1 MVNSSPSS
9 RVRRQAFTLI
19 EVMVTVA
26 IIAVLALISVG
37 AYTKYL
43 AYADNAACIIRM
55 KDVGTGLAN
64 YTLSRGEWPQY
75 PESLENAEEEKMW
88 EWWITTLEP
97 YGVAPIAWLC
107 PADER
112 MRKQAS
118 KKEGTPR
125 EKYEGTYIPTYFDTG
140 HDTPF
145 LWINQPWLV
154 ERGAYHPN
162 GQNILLANRAVVPFK
177 NPVSRPHRPKK

>member
-1 MVNSSPSS
+1 MVNLFPFS
-9 RVRRQAFTLI
+9 RACRKAFTLV

-37 AYTKYL
+37 SYTKYL
-43 AYADNAACIIRM
+43 AYADNAACITRM

-75 PESLENAEEEKMW
+75 PENLDNVDEEKVW
-88 EWWITTLEP
+88 EWWITKLEP

-140 HDTPF
+140 PDIPF
-145 LWINQPWLV
+145 RWNTPWLV

-162 GQNILLANRAVVPFK
+162 GQNILLSNRAVVPFK
-177 NPVSRPHRPKK
+177 NPVSKPQRPKK